1 MTRLQIPLPTP
12 KELEV
17 LKVLWEHEPCTV
29 RQLIEVLERR
39 RRRSYDS
46 VVSLLNTMTE
56 KGLVMRKQQG
66 RSFLFKARVGR
77 DKTCGGLLKDLL
89 TRAFDD
95 SAPALIKALLKQK
108 RPTSGELTELRKVI
122 DEHRP

>member
-1 MTRLQIPLPTP
+1 MTRPQIPLPTP

-29 RQLIEVLERR
+29 RQIIEVLEHR
-39 RRRSYDS
+39 RRRSYHS

-89 TRAFDD
+89 ARAFDD

>member
-95 SAPALIKALLKQK
+95 SAPELIKALLKQK

-122 DEHRP
+122 DKHRP